1 MIQDRTLELLKN
13 PKNIQIED
21 LQILEKDI
29 TKYPYMQSIRALY
42 LYGSHLYNQNV
53 YNELLTLTAA
63 YTTDKKNLYQF
74 IKQSVSNPKSV
85 ESDTPPAEIGNR
97 IENFEEPKLESESL
111 SVKTEQ
117 LPTSNEELK
126 AENQTSLETIELP
139 TASNEKP
146 ISESELPPAISFDNN
161 SEDTLPD
168 VKIEPIQP
176 QISTSTYVPKPSV
189 NKHEEEMKRLI
200 AEVEAK
206 MAKNRAAKKKE
217 IPQEEIISGDINF
230 SEYERE
236 EQSQENTET
245 KEPKNIET
253 SGKEWKPLD
262 FMPNTPDALL
272 EKENISVSEEKQLQ
286 EETIQKNEAVIE
298 PPKSNVPQFIN
309 TWQSWLRLEKTESV
323 LVEHLK
329 EIETEE
335 PQKEEELQPEPIE
348 EITENS
354 KEDIKSKAIDTFIE
368 SNPKISKVNK
378 DFTEYFTPK
387 DKGDDISHLMTE
399 TLANLYVEQR
409 LYTKAIQSFKILIQ
423 KYPEKKE
430 HFKARIQEVKELR
443 MSKNND

>member
-29 TKYPYMQSIRALY
+29 NKYPYMQSIRALY
-42 LYGSHLYNQNV
+42 LYGSHQYNQNV

-74 IKQSVSNPKSV
+74 IKQSADSEQQIANSRQL
-85 ESDTPPAEIGNR
+85 SAISQ
-97 IENFEEPKLESESL
+97 EE
-111 SVKTEQ
+111 
-117 LPTSNEELK
+117 K
-126 AENQTSLETIELP
+126 AESRKLAT
-139 TASNEKP
+139 
-146 ISESELPPAISFDNN
+146 ESELPPAISFDNN
-161 SEDTLPD
+161 SEDLLPK
-168 VKIEPIQP
+168 VKFEPTKSEETSL
-176 QISTSTYVPKPSV
+176 ISNLQSPKMESELRTANRV

-236 EQSQENTET
+236 EQSQENTEI
-245 KEPKNIET
+245 KEPENLET
-253 SGKEWKPLD
+253 SEKEWKPLD

-272 EKENISVSEEKQLQ
+272 EKENISVSEEKPLQ
-286 EETIQKNEAVIE
+286 EEAIQKNEAVIE
-298 PPKSNVPQFIN
+298 PRKSNVPQFIN
-309 TWQSWLRLEKTESV
+309 TWQSWLRLDKTESV
-323 LVEHLK
+323 LIENPQ
-329 EIETEE
+329 EIEAEE
-335 PQKEEELQPEPIE
+335 PQKEEEQWPEPIE
-348 EITENS
+348 ETTEDS

-423 KYPEKKE
+423 KHPERKE

-443 MSKNND
+443 VGKNNE

>member
-1 MIQDRTLELLKN
+1 MIQDRTFELLKN

-42 LYGSHLYNQNV
+42 LYGSHLYNQNA

-74 IKQSVSNPKSV
+74 IKQSAVSVQQSAISHQPSANS
-85 ESDTPPAEIGNR
+85 
-97 IENFEEPKLESESL
+97 IEE
-111 SVKTEQ
+111 
-117 LPTSNEELK
+117 K
-126 AENQTSLETIELP
+126 AESRKLAT
-139 TASNEKP
+139 
-146 ISESELPPAISFDNN
+146 ESELPPAISFDNN
-161 SEDTLPD
+161 SEDLLPK
-168 VKIEPIQP
+168 VKFEPTKSEETSL
-176 QISTSTYVPKPSV
+176 ISNLQSPKTESEPRTANRV

-206 MAKNRAAKKKE
+206 MARNRAAKKKE

-245 KEPKNIET
+245 KEPENLET
-253 SGKEWKPLD
+253 SEKEWKPLD

-272 EKENISVSEEKQLQ
+272 EKENISVSEEKPLQ
-286 EETIQKNEAVIE
+286 EETIQKKEAVIE
-298 PPKSNVPQFIN
+298 LPKSNVPQFIN
-309 TWQSWLRLEKTESV
+309 TWQSWLRLEKKESV
-323 LVEHLK
+323 LVENPK

-335 PQKEEELQPEPIE
+335 PQKQEEPKPKPTE

-409 LYTKAIQSFKILIQ
+409 LYAKAIQAFKILIQ
-423 KYPEKKE
+423 KHPEKKE
-430 HFKARIQEVKELR
+430 HFKTRIQEVKDLR
-443 MSKNND
+443 MSKNNDQ

>member
-42 LYGSHLYNQNV
+42 LYGSHLYNQNA

-74 IKQSVSNPKSV
+74 IKQSVDSIQRSAVSV
-85 ESDTPPAEIGNR
+85 QQSANSGKPTVETEPPTAN
-97 IENFEEPKLESESL
+97 S
-111 SVKTEQ
+111 Q
-117 LPTSNEELK
+117 LPKADREE
-126 AENQTSLETIELP
+126 S
-139 TASNEKP
+139 SD
-146 ISESELPPAISFDNN
+146 ISFDNN
-161 SEDTLPD
+161 SEDLLPK
-168 VKIEPIQP
+168 VKFEPTKSEETSL
-176 QISTSTYVPKPSV
+176 ISNLQSPKAESEPRTANRELPTAESRLPKADRV

-236 EQSQENTET
+236 EQSQENTEI

-253 SGKEWKPLD
+253 SEKEWKPLD

-272 EKENISVSEEKQLQ
+272 EKENISVSEEKTLQ

-329 EIETEE
+329 EIKTEE

-423 KYPEKKE
+423 KHPEKKE

-443 MSKNND
+443 MGKNND

>member
-42 LYGSHLYNQNV
+42 LYGSHLYNQNA

-74 IKQSVSNPKSV
+74 IKQSVDSV
-85 ESDTPPAEIGNR
+85 QRSAVSVQQSANSGKPTVET
-97 IENFEEPKLESESL
+97 EPRTANS
-111 SVKTEQ
+111 Q
-117 LPTSNEELK
+117 LPKADREE
-126 AENQTSLETIELP
+126 S
-139 TASNEKP
+139 SD
-146 ISESELPPAISFDNN
+146 ISFDNN
-161 SEDTLPD
+161 SEDLLPK
-168 VKIEPIQP
+168 VKFEPTKSEETSL
-176 QISTSTYVPKPSV
+176 ISNLQSPKAESEPRTANRV

-236 EQSQENTET
+236 EPIIQSQENTET
-245 KEPKNIET
+245 KEPENLET
-253 SGKEWKPLD
+253 SEKEWKPLD

-272 EKENISVSEEKQLQ
+272 EKENISVSEEKQPQ
-286 EETIQKNEAVIE
+286 EETIQKNKVVES
-298 PPKSNVPQFIN
+298 PKSNVPQFIN
-309 TWQSWLRLEKTESV
+309 TWQSWLRLDKTESV
-323 LVEHLK
+323 LIENPQ
-329 EIETEE
+329 EIEAEE
-335 PQKEEELQPEPIE
+335 PQKEEEQRPEPIE
-348 EITENS
+348 ETTEDS

-409 LYTKAIQSFKILIQ
+409 LYAKAIQAFKILIQ
-423 KYPEKKE
+423 KNPEKKE
-430 HFKARIQEVKELR
+430 HFKARIQEVKDLR
-443 MSKNND
+443 MSKNNDQ

>member
-29 TKYPYMQSIRALY
+29 NKYPYMQSIRALY
-42 LYGSHLYNQNV
+42 LYGSHLYNQNA
-53 YNELLTLTAA
+53 YNELLALTAA

-74 IKQSVSNPKSV
+74 IKQS
-85 ESDTPPAEIGNR
+85 A
-97 IENFEEPKLESESL
+97 ESEQ
-111 SVKTEQ
+111 KTAISHQPSANSIQE
-117 LPTSNEELK
+117 K
-126 AENQTSLETIELP
+126 AESRKLV
-139 TASNEKP
+139 A
-146 ISESELPPAISFDNN
+146 ESELPPAISFDNN
-161 SEDTLPD
+161 SEDLLPK
-168 VKIEPIQP
+168 VKFEPTKSENVSLIPNP
-176 QISTSTYVPKPSV
+176 QSSIANSEKPTAKSV

-217 IPQEEIISGDINF
+217 ISQEETISRDINF

-236 EQSQENTET
+236 EPIIQSQENTET
-245 KEPKNIET
+245 KEPENIET
-253 SGKEWKPLD
+253 SEKEWKPLD

-272 EKENISVSEEKQLQ
+272 EKENISVSEEKQSQ
-286 EETIQKNEAVIE
+286 EEIIQKKEVIE

-309 TWQSWLRLEKTESV
+309 TWQSWLRLEKKESV
-323 LVEHLK
+323 LVENPK

-335 PQKEEELQPEPIE
+335 PQKQEEPKPKPTE

-354 KEDIKSKAIDTFIE
+354 KEDSKAKAIDSFIE

-409 LYTKAIQSFKILIQ
+409 LYAKAIQAFKILIQ

-430 HFKARIQEVKELR
+430 HFKARIQEVKDLR
-443 MSKNND
+443 MSKNNDQ

>member
-1 MIQDRTLELLKN
+1 MIQDRTFELLKN

-42 LYGSHLYNQNV
+42 LYGSHLYNQNA

-74 IKQSVSNPKSV
+74 IKQSADSEQQSANSRQL
-85 ESDTPPAEIGNR
+85 SAISQ
-97 IENFEEPKLESESL
+97 EE
-111 SVKTEQ
+111 
-117 LPTSNEELK
+117 K
-126 AENQTSLETIELP
+126 AESRKLAT
-139 TASNEKP
+139 
-146 ISESELPPAISFDNN
+146 ESELPPAISFDNN
-161 SEDTLPD
+161 SEDLLPK
-168 VKIEPIQP
+168 VKFEPTKSEETSL
-176 QISTSTYVPKPSV
+176 ISNLQSPKAESEPRTANRELPTAESRLPKADRV

-217 IPQEEIISGDINF
+217 IPREEIISGDINF

-236 EQSQENTET
+236 EPIIQSQENTET

-253 SGKEWKPLD
+253 SEKEWKPLD

-272 EKENISVSEEKQLQ
+272 EKENISVSEKKPLQ

-409 LYTKAIQSFKILIQ
+409 LYAKAIQAFKILIQ
-423 KYPEKKE
+423 KNPEKKE
-430 HFKARIQEVKELR
+430 HFKTRIQEVKDLR
-443 MSKNND
+443 MSKNNDQ